1 MQHVTYKNYFISG
14 HDQELTHLCTQFD
27 QKLVVTCSRDE
38 TFRLWDFRAPPIHS
52 VNVFQGHTKPVSS
65 VAFASNDT
73 VVSASED
80 YSIKVWDLHN
90 MKCPLSSIRLDCAVN
105 RYISTVVIHIHTCM
119 YLTYKHTCIHTVYI
133 HTLTYVRTYMQKYMH
148 SHMYMHAYIILRLTI
163 MSHTA
168 KQNKDTI
175 PYSGKFLEGLI
186 FGNFRN
192 LVLFPKINFRK
203 CYHVEAC
210 KIYLTSI
217 QASIGFK

>member
-1 MQHVTYKNYFISG
+1 MKITHICFITG

-90 MKCPLSSIRLDCAVN
+90 MKCPLSTIRLDCAVN
-105 RYISTVVIHIHTCM
+105 RYIYVSTEVMCTCM
-119 YLTYKHTCIHTVYI
+119 HTYI
-133 HTLTYVRTYMQKYMH
+133 HTYIHVYLHTCKHIYVYLHTYV
-148 SHMYMHAYIILRLTI
+148 LT
-163 MSHTA
+163 
-168 KQNKDTI
+168 
-175 PYSGKFLEGLI
+175 
-186 FGNFRN
+186 
-192 LVLFPKINFRK
+192 V
-203 CYHVEAC
+203 
-210 KIYLTSI
+210 
-217 QASIGFK
+217 